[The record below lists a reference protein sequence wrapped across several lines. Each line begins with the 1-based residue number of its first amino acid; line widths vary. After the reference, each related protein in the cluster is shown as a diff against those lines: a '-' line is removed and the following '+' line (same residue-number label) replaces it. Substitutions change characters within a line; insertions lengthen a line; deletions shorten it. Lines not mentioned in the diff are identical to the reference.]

1 LFVYIIIKLLLDTPG
16 IFKPLFSLFLKYRL
30 YRGEIGL
37 DVINDD
43 LMIGLYK
50 VRHLNFVLVGQNEIE
65 ENVETENDQ
74 LFLFSKLSYT
84 PPVSPRGEIR

>member
-1 LFVYIIIKLLLDTPG
+1 
-16 IFKPLFSLFLKYRL
+16 
-30 YRGEIGL
+30 
-37 DVINDD
+37 
-43 LMIGLYK
+43 MIGLYK